1 MGGVGGGGGGRKKK
15 KGRGKPP
22 RGRSR
27 RASLM
32 WVDNSEDDDYGD
44 EVGEDGE
51 GPASIIEEGSE
62 EGDFEEGVP
71 ACLQVFRNVIHD
83 EGLLKLALGQMK
95 REEERLRMHFEVER
109 RRGLA
114 LTDLTSVQLLTDVTH
129 LEIAQRERDLTTSP
143 APGHAKGGGSAVQK
157 VHQTAMAVLRV
168 LEGLQS
174 EPSSRGEDTG
184 DDDGSADVHPT
195 AGYNVDGSSAMT
207 SPGGR
212 GGDKGGSV
220 PGSSMPL
227 DATVTTA
234 MRDIAAR
241 LKRQAERERS
251 AAERGV
257 ADSMAEQQAQLLVL
271 SGEVNK
277 KDREIEILRLDNLR
291 LMAARDSALE
301 QVCGG
306 GISGLLT

>member
-1 MGGVGGGGGGRKKK
+1 MR
-15 KGRGKPP
+15 
-22 RGRSR
+22 
-27 RASLM
+27 
-32 WVDNSEDDDYGD
+32 NS
-44 EVGEDGE
+44 
-51 GPASIIEEGSE
+51 
-62 EGDFEEGVP
+62 
-71 ACLQVFRNVIHD
+71 
-83 EGLLKLALGQMK
+83 
-95 REEERLRMHFEVER
+95 
-109 RRGLA
+109 
-114 LTDLTSVQLLTDVTH
+114 
-129 LEIAQRERDLTTSP
+129 
-143 APGHAKGGGSAVQK
+143 
-157 VHQTAMAVLRV
+157 
-168 LEGLQS
+168 
-174 EPSSRGEDTG
+174 EDTG
-184 DDDGSADVHPT
+184 DDDGSVNVHPT

-212 GGDKGGSV
+212 EGDKVGSV

-251 AAERGV
+251 VAERGV

-301 QVCGG
+301 QVCWGG
-306 GISGLLT
+306 GQRVTYLEDPLTN